1 MSDFILAMVSIVYV
15 LVCLTNE
22 DDQEKCSTSFSAK
35 NNMKMKAKGRLL
47 QEEGERA
54 RRCEGEKEIRNP
66 KLNNPELRTFKPLN
80 LRILNP
86 QQGGEI

>member
-1 MSDFILAMVSIVYV
+1 
-15 LVCLTNE
+15 
-22 DDQEKCSTSFSAK
+22 
-35 NNMKMKAKGRLL
+35 MKMEAKGRLL